1 MAYIGISPGALNQ
14 RLVTTHT
21 ATSNQTVFNTTT
33 QYQYGYIDVYLNGV
47 KLIHTQ
53 DYTANGGTTVTL
65 AQACASSDIVELVV
79 YVPRGLISA
88 GYSTTES
95 DNRYV
100 QINNLSSI
108 MTYAPNKDGTGAT
121 GTWPISI
128 TGSSATAGSADTLT
142 TGRTI
147 SLTGDITAT
156 SGTFN
161 GSANLSISTT
171 LAASGVIAGSYTL
184 ANITVDSKGRVTG
197 ASNGSITLPDT
208 AVTAGSYTNA
218 NITVDSKGRITS
230 ASSGTSSITL
240 TGDVTGSGTSPIA
253 LTLANTAVTAGSYTN
268 ANITVDSKGRI
279 TSASSGTSSIT
290 LTGDVTG
297 SGSGSIALTLAAS
310 GVTAGTYRSVTV
322 DAKGRVTAGTNPT
335 TLSGYG
341 ITDAIST
348 SGGSITGNL
357 SVTGTLT
364 DGSGNVRAIPR
375 SGSVKTSSYTLTT
388 SDVGLCVELSTGGTV
403 TVPNSVF
410 SNGQAVTVYN
420 NTATSITLTMTITTA
435 YIAGTDGDKNTITL
449 LPRGLATIL
458 FISGTECVVSGNV
471 GP

>member
-79 YVPRGLISA
+79 YIPRGLISA
-88 GYSTTES
+88 GYSTVES

-128 TGSSATAGSADTLT
+128 TGSSATAGSAATLT

-147 SLTGDITAT
+147 SLTGDVTAT

-171 LAASGVIAGSYTL
+171 LANSGVTAGNYTN
-184 ANITVDSKGRVTG
+184 ANIVVDSKGRITS
-197 ASNGSITLPDT
+197 ASNGTSTVTISGDASGSGSGSIALTL
-208 AVTAGSYTNA
+208 AASGVTAGSYTNA
-218 NITVDSKGRITS
+218 NITVDSKGRVTS
-230 ASSGTSSITL
+230 ASSG
-240 TGDVTGSGTSPIA
+240 SGGA
-253 LTLANTAVTAGSYTN
+253 L
-268 ANITVDSKGRI
+268 
-279 TSASSGTSSIT
+279 T

-297 SGSGSIALTLAAS
+297 SGSGSIALTLSAS

-335 TLSGYG
+335 TISGYG
-341 ITDAIST
+341 ITDAITT

-357 SVTGTLT
+357 SVTGTLS
-364 DGSGNVRAIPR
+364 DSAGNVRAIPKSGTAKTSAYTLTAADAGLYIEVGTGGSITVPNNIFTSGQAITIFNNS
-375 SGSVKTSSYTLTT
+375 SGSV
-388 SDVGLCVELSTGGTV
+388 V
-403 TVPNSVF
+403 
-410 SNGQAVTVYN
+410 
-420 NTATSITLTMTITTA
+420 LTMSITTA
-435 YIAGTDGDKNTITL
+435 YIAGSDGDRNTITL
-449 LPRGLATIL
+449 VTRGIATIL
-458 FISGTECVVSGNV
+458 FNSATECVVSGNV
-471 GP
+471 TI